1 VNDIDRKR
9 ESDGAPPGEFQGEWR
24 PGGDEPPPHRRGLRV
39 LGWLGIAFG
48 ALLLIVV
55 GLVLWILNTE
65 SGTRWA
71 AARAVGFMD
80 GKLELR
86 QVNGTI
92 AGPLTV
98 DGIRW
103 YDVKSGVDVH
113 VARVSLDVAIRE
125 LFSKVVHVQMLD
137 VNGVDVRLF
146 EHPPKPEEPSTFSL
160 KPPLDFVLDRLTLK
174 DARVAKDGKEL
185 FVARTAEAIGSW
197 TSVGAAIRKFEIDS
211 PDGNVHLTGDVAES
225 APSKYV
231 GRATGGFRWKVGDLQ
246 YAGDLA
252 ATSENEKLNLGL
264 RLGSPLTARL
274 DATLGETDALPWTF
288 NLSVPKFDPR
298 EKLMPGSSLESLA
311 ATLRGQ
317 GDLTVAE
324 VRGDTTINGQQLR
337 IDPARVRYK
346 ENILTIETVRLID
359 PTGRGTLTAAGDLRF
374 GPAAAV
380 AAQQRGGPEH
390 STEARPAGAPT
401 AQERGSERSSS
412 APVAQER
419 EGERSSNAPAAPDR
433 ESERSS
439 SATTAPSEAAASSG
453 AHPADESN
461 TPPLFAN
468 LNVQWKDIELPKEW
482 VGQPLGSH
490 GQIKVV
496 GSTTTFSADG
506 QLALGPPGHLADIA
520 LSINGTPEQIQVE
533 QIAVTEKTGN
543 LTAHG
548 TVNLKPR
555 IGWQFAAH
563 ARRFDPGQ
571 IIAGWPGRLD
581 FALDTK
587 GQLTDAGPDA
597 SLNLKD
603 LRGSLRGRTLS
614 GQAALTLNPQKVIA
628 GTLNLRSGKSSLGL
642 TGRGGKTMD
651 VDTQFDIA
659 SLDDWLPKSAGR
671 LNGKFHISGSWPVLA
686 IEGGAQARAL
696 AFGEYSAKSIDV
708 TADMKNPQ
716 SPEGSLK
723 VTATEIIAAGFTF
736 SQTELTASGNEK
748 DHSVRLDATG
758 QPLSTQFRIHG
769 ARNGDSWS
777 GTVDQLTLAA
787 VGLEPLSLRAPAKV
801 NWSPRGFDVSE
812 SCLAGEHISAC
823 ASANQSETGE
833 LNAKYRLEHLPLGL
847 IAALAVPDLPMRIE
861 AVIEGDGNIRRTP
874 EGELF
879 GRAQITS
886 TSGRITDAAAAAQED
901 AADALLTYENLRL
914 EAQLAGDTA
923 NGSIQSNIGPGGGSV
938 EGKVALANLRGSS
951 PSLNGEARLSLP
963 DLSPAGL
970 FVPQLSAVKG
980 RAEATVQI
988 SGTAADPKIV
998 GNAALRELAADVP
1011 QVGIKLHDGEVTAA
1025 LAEGNSVTL
1034 NGRISSG
1041 DGQITLT
1048 GNTNASGVLNVK
1060 VQGKDFVAANIPG
1073 AKVFVEPD
1081 LDFERSKEKMT
1092 LGGKVT
1098 IPKADIDLTKL
1109 PKQGASVQHASPDV
1123 VVIDDKNAEIA
1134 KSRSVPL
1141 EAHVTVILGK
1151 DVNLVGYGLTSK
1163 VEGQLVVH
1171 ELPEEETK
1179 ANGEVRV
1186 SGKYKAYGQDL
1197 TIEQGRLLYAGQAIT
1212 DPQINL
1218 IATRTVDTVTA
1229 KLIVS
1234 GTANKPL
1241 LEVTSDPPLPQ
1252 TQALSYLVAGK
1263 PLNEV
1268 GSGEGDMVQS
1278 AARSLGG
1285 AAGNLLAKG
1294 LGKRLGIDQVG
1305 IEDTPEAGG
1314 SAFTVGQ
1321 YLSPRLYLSYG
1332 VGLFEPGQVVTLR
1345 YRLSSKVSLEA
1356 VQGSISQRAGIN
1368 YRVEK

>member
-9 ESDGAPPGEFQGEWR
+9 ENDAAPPGEFHGEWR

-71 AARAVGFMD
+71 AARAVGFME

-113 VARVSLDVAIRE
+113 VARVSLDVAMRE
-125 LFSKVVHVQMLD
+125 LFSKVVHVQRLD
-137 VNGVDVRLF
+137 VTGVDVRLF
-146 EHPPKPEEPSTFSL
+146 EHPPKPEEPSNFLL
-160 KPPLDFVLDRLTLK
+160 KPPLDFVLDRLTLN

-197 TSVGAAIRKFEIDS
+197 TSLGAAIRRFEIDS
-211 PDGNVHLTGDVAES
+211 PDGNVHLTGDVAEN
-225 APSKYV
+225 APSNYV
-231 GRATGGFRWKVGDLQ
+231 GRATGAFRWKVGDMQ
-246 YAGDLA
+246 YAGDLT
-252 ATSENEKLNLGL
+252 ATSENEKLILGL

-274 DATLGETDALPWTF
+274 DATLGESEALPWTF

-324 VRGDTTINGQQLR
+324 VRGDTTINGQPLR
-337 IDPARVRYK
+337 IDPIRMRYK
-346 ENILTIETVRLID
+346 ENILTLETLTLID
-359 PTGRGTLTAAGDLRF
+359 PAGRGRLTAAGDLRF
-374 GPAAAV
+374 GP
-380 AAQQRGGPEH
+380 
-390 STEARPAGAPT
+390 
-401 AQERGSERSSS
+401 
-412 APVAQER
+412 
-419 EGERSSNAPAAPDR
+419 
-433 ESERSS
+433 
-439 SATTAPSEAAASSG
+439 
-453 AHPADESN
+453 
-461 TPPLFAN
+461 PPFFAN
-468 LNVQWKDIELPKEW
+468 LNVEWKDVELPKEW

-490 GQIKVV
+490 GEIKVV
-496 GSTTTFSADG
+496 GSTATFSADG

-520 LSINGTPEQIQVE
+520 LSINGTPEQILVK
-533 QIAVTEKTGN
+533 QIAITEKTGN

-548 TVNLKPR
+548 TVDLAPR
-555 IGWQFAAH
+555 IGWQFAAK
-563 ARRFDPGQ
+563 ANRFDPGQ
-571 IIAGWPGRLD
+571 IVAGWPGRLD

-587 GQLTDAGPDA
+587 GQLTEAGPDA
-597 SLNLKD
+597 SVDLKD

-628 GTLNLRSGKSSLGL
+628 GTLSLRSGKSSLGL
-642 TGRGGKTMD
+642 TGRGSKTMD

-659 SLDDWLPKSAGR
+659 SLDDWLPKSAGS

-696 AFGEYSAKSIDV
+696 AFGEYSAKAIDV

-716 SPEGSLK
+716 SPEGSVK
-723 VTATEIIAAGFTF
+723 VTATEIVAAGFTF

-748 DHSVRLDATG
+748 DHTVRLDATG

-787 VGLEPLSLRAPAKV
+787 VGLEPLSLREPTKV

-861 AVIEGDGNIRRTP
+861 AVIEGDGTIRRTT

-879 GRAQITS
+879 GQAQITS
-886 TSGRITDAAAAAQED
+886 TSGRITDAAAAAEED

-923 NGSIQSNIGPGGGSV
+923 NGSIQSSIGPGGGSV

-951 PSLNGEARLSLP
+951 PSLNGEAKLSLP

-980 RAEATVQI
+980 RGEATVQI

-998 GNAALRELAADVP
+998 GNAALRELAAEVP

-1048 GNTNASGVLNVK
+1048 GDTNTSGVLRVK
-1060 VQGKDFVAANIPG
+1060 VRGKDFVAANIPG
-1073 AKVFVEPD
+1073 AKVFIEPD
-1081 LDFERSKEKMT
+1081 LDFERSTEKMT

-1123 VVIDDKNAEIA
+1123 VVIDDKGAEIA

-1229 KLIVS
+1229 KLIVT

-1294 LGKRLGIDQVG
+1294 LGKRLGIDQIG

-1345 YRLSSKVSLEA
+1345 YRVSSKVSLEA